1 MTPWVQVWILKVTF
15 PTVAFSNAV
24 LFQKR
29 YQDVWLPEHSKSF
42 KYRYIILSGQN
53 LCSMFRHIAFYVL
66 CLGAML
72 SQPSRPSTDER
83 NYALNPELKD
93 STTCFSWA
101 QPNFARCPRPAQCLK
116 TLARTLACCSTGPV
130 PELIISMFRKFKP
143 VPLVSLIS
151 SRQNCNFT
159 KDFTFIS
166 SQHVSTSSALFTW
179 CFW

>member
-53 LCSMFRHIAFYVL
+53 LCSMFRQIAVLWLMFGSIVITTFQTFQRWKKLWLPQTRRFDDLFLMSATQLRKMSAACSVLEDTGHI
-66 CLGAML
+66 
-72 SQPSRPSTDER
+72 
-83 NYALNPELKD
+83 
-93 STTCFSWA
+93 
-101 QPNFARCPRPAQCLK
+101 
-116 TLARTLACCSTGPV
+116 TGLLQYGPCTW
-130 PELIISMFRKFKP
+130 ISMFRKFKP

-166 SQHVSTSSALFTW
+166 SQYVSTSSALFTW
-179 CFW
+179 WFW